1 MAYGFTTIGAFAVV
15 TLVRDSG
22 GETTH
27 LSRWAGLGREAPVVA
42 GVFAFFLLAFAGI
55 PLTSGFTGKWAV
67 FTSAWSGGAWPLV
80 VVAVLMSVVAAFFYV
95 RVIVV
100 MFFSDPIGD
109 GPTVAVPE
117 HPDYR
122 RDHDRGGD
130 DAAPRASCRS
140 RCWTS
145 PAGPASSSAEPIAGI
160 LVTMSTPTSLE
171 AHAPWGVPM
180 VDPELEGRVR
190 SRLLDIEK
198 ELAQAV
204 ASDVDFINEAARHLL
219 DAGGKRF
226 RPLLVVLAA
235 EFGDPKVAEIVPAA
249 LVVELTHLATLYHDD
264 VMDEADLRRGAQS
277 ANARWDNSV
286 AILTGDFLFARASE
300 IVADLGPAA
309 VKIQSQTFARLVQG
323 QIRETVGPRDGDDP
337 LRHYLSVVA
346 DKTGSLIATSARFG
360 ARVSSADPRDRARPH
375 RVRRGDRDGLPAL
388 RRHHRRG
395 VRRRGPRQDTGH
407 RPARGRADAA
417 DADGQAGRR
426 RG

>member
-1 MAYGFTTIGAFAVV
+1 
-15 TLVRDSG
+15 
-22 GETTH
+22 
-27 LSRWAGLGREAPVVA
+27 
-42 GVFAFFLLAFAGI
+42 
-55 PLTSGFTGKWAV
+55 
-67 FTSAWSGGAWPLV
+67 
-80 VVAVLMSVVAAFFYV
+80 
-95 RVIVV
+95 
-100 MFFSDPIGD
+100 
-109 GPTVAVPE
+109 
-117 HPDYR
+117 
-122 RDHDRGGD
+122 
-130 DAAPRASCRS
+130 
-140 RCWTS
+140 
-145 PAGPASSSAEPIAGI
+145 
-160 LVTMSTPTSLE
+160 MSTPTSPE
-171 AHAPWGVPM
+171 AHTPWGVPM

-204 ASDVDFINEAARHLL
+204 ASDVDFINQAARHLL

-360 ARVSSADPRDRARPH
+360 ARVSGADPETEHVLTEFGEEIGTAFQLSDDIIDVAS
-375 RVRRGDRDGLPAL
+375 DGEDLGKTPGTDLREGVPTLPTLMA
-388 RRHHRRG
+388 
-395 VRRRGPRQDTGH
+395 
-407 RPARGRADAA
+407 
-417 DADGQAGRR
+417 QAGRR